1 MNHDWRDHGVKI
13 IPSTGLDLNTPQTP
27 GMTRAAAINRACAG
41 ANKLWAGAVS
51 IHPNAKTARIIMAN
65 WKASSTLSAAKRA
78 CAGASSLNFS
88 PKPARETLSLSR
100 PSCRIRRSTPI
111 ADEPLIC
118 VVVRSDQEPIVVN
131 LDIAAVEPAEEIP
144 WVDPLHGN
152 LLNNRG
158 RKIITATMNFRA
170 TSHRL
175 IALIFFLA
183 ASASVLRR
191 STAAAADLTLVQV
204 GYGGIAGYQLPLWVN
219 KDHGIS
225 KKYGI
230 ELEPLLI
237 SGGALNMQAL
247 LAGSIQMSQN
257 SASSAIQA
265 ALRGAPV
272 ALIAVLENRMPL
284 QIIARPEIKTP
295 QQLIGKKIGI
305 LRFGGSNDTGV
316 QWALRAWKIDPR
328 QVTMLQSGATN
339 ARMTALTLGQID
351 ATILSYPEIYI
362 ARKRGMNVLADIGD
376 FSAYPNT
383 SLLLTRSFIEKQ
395 RTLAKN
401 LLRSQIEAIHY
412 VRTDRE
418 GSIKTLKKYLRV
430 DDLESIE
437 ATYDFFSRRT
447 EALPRP
453 NFEGLKN
460 ILKELGAPQRNP
472 NDFVDMSLLDEI
484 EKEGFLQK
492 LR

>member
-1 MNHDWRDHGVKI
+1 LNAAELKNH
-13 IPSTGLDLNTPQTP
+13 PMP
-27 GMTRAAAINRACAG
+27 
-41 ANKLWAGAVS
+41 
-51 IHPNAKTARIIMAN
+51 
-65 WKASSTLSAAKRA
+65 
-78 CAGASSLNFS
+78 
-88 PKPARETLSLSR
+88 
-100 PSCRIRRSTPI
+100 CRVFPT
-111 ADEPLIC
+111 
-118 VVVRSDQEPIVVN
+118 
-131 LDIAAVEPAEEIP
+131 
-144 WVDPLHGN
+144 W
-152 LLNNRG
+152 
-158 RKIITATMNFRA
+158 
-170 TSHRL
+170 
-175 IALIFFLA
+175 IALIVFLIFA
-183 ASASVLRR
+183 LGFASIHG
-191 STAAAADLTLVQV
+191 AAAESTLVQV

-257 SASSAIQA
+257 SASSALQA

-430 DDLESIE
+430 DDLSPSKRPTISSHGGPKRCRGR
-437 ATYDFFSRRT
+437 TLKDSRT
-447 EALPRP
+447 
-453 NFEGLKN
+453 F
-460 ILKELGAPQRNP
+460 
-472 NDFVDMSLLDEI
+472 
-484 EKEGFLQK
+484 
-492 LR
+492 

>member
-1 MNHDWRDHGVKI
+1 MRF
-13 IPSTGLDLNTPQTP
+13 PSKWIYV
-27 GMTRAAAINRACAG
+27 AAFILVSPINSGAQERYMLGYAG
-41 ANKLWAGAVS
+41 FAGFQ
-51 IHPNAKTARIIMAN
+51 
-65 WKASSTLSAAKRA
+65 ASMWAAKDL
-78 CAGASSLNFS
+78 G
-88 PKPARETLSLSR
+88 
-100 PSCRIRRSTPI
+100 
-111 ADEPLIC
+111 
-118 VVVRSDQEPIVVN
+118 
-131 LDIAAVEPAEEIP
+131 
-144 WVDPLHGN
+144 
-152 LLNNRG
+152 LL
-158 RKIITATMNFRA
+158 
-170 TSHRL
+170 
-175 IALIFFLA
+175 
-183 ASASVLRR
+183 
-191 STAAAADLTLVQV
+191 
-204 GYGGIAGYQLPLWVN
+204 
-219 KDHGIS
+219 
-225 KKYGI
+225 KKYGLDGEVVLVPGTTRQI
-230 ELEPLLI
+230 
-237 SGGALNMQAL
+237 QAL
-247 LAGSIQMSQN
+247 VGESIHFAHVDAAGYIRAVM
-257 SASSAIQA
+257 
-265 ALRGAPV
+265 RGADM
-272 ALIAVLENRMPL
+272 ALVGGSSNKFPFSLVTHK
-284 QIIARPEIKTP
+284 EIRKP
-295 QQLIGKKIGI
+295 ADLIGKKIGI

-418 GSIKTLKKYLRV
+418 GSMKTLKKYLRV